1 MIFVGIDDTDT
12 LEDPGTNQ
20 LARHLAWQLAATVR
34 VRLITRHQ
42 LLQDPRVPCT
52 RKNGCAA
59 LACESLSGGDATDLA
74 GWIEPLMRSW
84 CPSGSDPGLAIVADP
99 VPEDVVAH
107 GLACQTRIVTQAEA
121 RGIAARHGIHLV
133 GLGGTEDGV
142 IGALAAIGLMQTG
155 NDGRVVYLGDGGADR
170 CEVSGVVE
178 VEAILA
184 RGVGEVRGR
193 NGQPVTA
200 GRVDLGKRLRPNY
213 RGDTIVLFV
222 APSSRPDCEWVA
234 ERIC

>member
-12 LEDPGTNQ
+12 LDDPGTNQ
-20 LARHLAWQLAATVR
+20 LARHLAWQLTATYR

-42 LLQDPRVPCT
+42 LLQDPRIPCT
-52 RKNGCAA
+52 KKNGCAA
-59 LACESLSGGDATDLA
+59 LSCEPLSGGDATDLA
-74 GWIEPLMRSW
+74 ARIEPLMRSW
-84 CPSGSDPGLAIVADP
+84 CPSGSDPGLAIVADH
-99 VPEDVVAH
+99 VPDDVVSH

-170 CEVSGVVE
+170 CGVSGIVE

-184 RGVGEVRGR
+184 RGVGEVRCS
-193 NGQPVTA
+193 NGEPVTT

-213 RGDTIVLFV
+213 RDNTIVLFV
-222 APSSRPDCEWVA
+222 SRSSRPDCEWVA
-234 ERIC
+234 DRIC